1 MGSAFTCSN
10 QSATPALLRRPL
22 SAAVRSALLAMA
34 CSASLG
40 HAQQPP
46 STPDNP
52 TSAAS
57 SQAADLRSYQIAAGP
72 LDEA

>member
-1 MGSAFTCSN
+1 MGSAFTCFN

-46 STPDNP
+46 STPASP
-52 TSAAS
+52 ASPAS
-57 SQAADLRSYQIAAGP
+57 SQAADLRRYQSA
-72 LDEA
+72 